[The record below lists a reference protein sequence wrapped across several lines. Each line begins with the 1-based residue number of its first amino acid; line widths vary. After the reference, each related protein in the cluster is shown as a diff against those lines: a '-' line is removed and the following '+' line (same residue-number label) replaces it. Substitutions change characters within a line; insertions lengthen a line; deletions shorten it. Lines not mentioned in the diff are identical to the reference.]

1 MPHKP
6 VKKGSYYENIRRV
19 EGTVG
24 GEREAG
30 NQRLRRQAMEK
41 SGTYHQ
47 ILFEKGLI
55 TEQERNRRTN
65 RIKPAAARPVEW
77 PFPSRRKQKGRRG

>member
-1 MPHKP
+1 M
-6 VKKGSYYENIRRV
+6 KKGSYYENIRRV

-55 TEQERNRRTN
+55 TEQERSRMTN
-65 RIKPAAARPVEW
+65 RINARSGTARRAAVSFAKR
-77 PFPSRRKQKGRRG
+77 QKRRRG